1 MAVYVDMDG
10 VLANFNKA
18 TCRLF
23 GLTYP
28 TRSRLWHTW
37 LQDESGVSLER
48 WFSTMAADPG
58 VWDRIEPFPW
68 TPKLV
73 QCLDIYAPDWK
84 ILSATTQDPRC
95 WSAKAAWV
103 IKQLFPVAS
112 LHRLIL
118 VGGRK
123 YELAQRGDVL
133 VDDHSENVEQW
144 RVRGGEAFK
153 WTEWTDDMPEEAD
166 RQIEELRQF
175 LISRKGL
182 R

>member
-18 TCRLF
+18 TCKLF

-28 TRSRLWHTW
+28 TRSRLHHTW
-37 LQDESGVSLER
+37 VRDESGVSLDR
-48 WFSTMAADPG
+48 WFDSMAADPD

-73 QCLDIYAPDWK
+73 QCLDIHAPEWK
-84 ILSATTQDPRC
+84 ILSAATQDPRC
-95 WSAKAAWV
+95 WSSKAAWV
-103 IKQLFPVAS
+103 TKRLFPVAN
-112 LHRLIL
+112 LHRFIL

-133 VDDHSENVEQW
+133 IDDYDENVEQW
-144 RVRGGEAFK
+144 RLRGGEAFK
-153 WTEWTDDMPEEAD
+153 WIEWTDDMTEEAD
-166 RQIEELRQF
+166 RQIEELRRF

-182 R
+182 Q